1 MSQDNINYEKMVEEA
16 LRGVVLNTLQSVA
29 ENGLPIGHHLYI
41 SFLTRF
47 PGVKIPDDLQNQ
59 FPDEMTIVLQNQ
71 FWNLEVTDTDFR
83 VTLNFKKVQQELIIP
98 AHALTGFADPYS
110 EFSLQF
116 GNGDS
121 KQASG
126 KNTAN
131 SRPSNS
137 EEDKVDEN
145 IVPPTEKIIK
155 LDSFRKP

>member
-1 MSQDNINYEKMVEEA
+1 MSQDNIDYEKMVEEA
-16 LRGVVLNTLQSVA
+16 LRGVVLHTLQSVA
-29 ENGLPIGHHLYI
+29 ANGLPIGHHLYI
-41 SFLTRF
+41 SFLTGF
-47 PGVKIPDDLQNQ
+47 PGVKISADLQNQ

-71 FWNLEVTDTDFR
+71 FWNLEVTETDFR
-83 VTLNFKKVQQELIIP
+83 VTLSFKKIPHELTIP

-121 KQASG
+121 KPASE
-126 KNTAN
+126 KNTTN
-131 SRPSNS
+131 DRPSNS

-155 LDSFRKP
+155 LDNFRKP

>member
-1 MSQDNINYEKMVEEA
+1 MVEEA

-29 ENGLPIGHHLYI
+29 ENGLPIGRHLYI
-41 SFLTRF
+41 SFLTGF

-71 FWNLEVTDTDFR
+71 FWNLEVTETDFR
-83 VTLNFKKVQQELIIP
+83 VTLSFKKIPHELTIP

-126 KNTAN
+126 KNTEN
-131 SRPSNS
+131 IPPSNS

>member
-1 MSQDNINYEKMVEEA
+1 MSQDSIDYEKMVEEA

-29 ENGLPIGHHLYI
+29 ENGLPLSHHLYI
-41 SFLTRF
+41 SFLTGF
-47 PGVKIPDDLQNQ
+47 PGVKISSELQNR

-116 GNGDS
+116 GNGNS
-121 KQASG
+121 KQASE
-126 KNTAN
+126 KKTTND
-131 SRPSNS
+131 RPSNS
-137 EEDKVDEN
+137 EENKMDGN
-145 IVPPTEKIIK
+145 IVAPTEKIVK

>member
-29 ENGLPIGHHLYI
+29 ENGLPVGHHLYI
-41 SFLTRF
+41 SFLTGF
-47 PGVKIPDDLQNQ
+47 PGVKISSELQNQ

-116 GNGDS
+116 GTGDS
-121 KQASG
+121 KQASK

-131 SRPSNS
+131 SRPSNA
-137 EEDKVDEN
+137 EEDKMDGKN
-145 IVPPTEKIIK
+145 VPPTEKIIN

>member
-1 MSQDNINYEKMVEEA
+1 MVAEA
-16 LRGVVLNTLQSVA
+16 LRGVVLKTLQSVA
-29 ENGLPIGHHLYI
+29 ENGLPVGHHLYI
-41 SFLTRF
+41 SFLTGF
-47 PGVKIPDDLQNQ
+47 PGVKISSELQNQ

-121 KQASG
+121 KQTSE
-126 KNTAN
+126 KNTEN
-131 SRPSNS
+131 GRPSNS
-137 EEDKVDEN
+137 EEDEMDRNNVA
-145 IVPPTEKIIK
+145 PTEKIIK

>member
-1 MSQDNINYEKMVEEA
+1 MVEEA

-29 ENGLPIGHHLYI
+29 DNGLPIGHHLYI
-41 SFLTRF
+41 SFLTGF
-47 PGVKIPDDLQNQ
+47 PGVKISTELQNQ
-59 FPDEMTIVLQNQ
+59 FPTEMTIVLQNQ
-71 FWNLEVTDTDFR
+71 FWNLEVTETGFR

-121 KQASG
+121 KQTSE

-137 EEDKVDEN
+137 EEDEVDRN
-145 IVPPTEKIIK
+145 NVAPTEKIIK